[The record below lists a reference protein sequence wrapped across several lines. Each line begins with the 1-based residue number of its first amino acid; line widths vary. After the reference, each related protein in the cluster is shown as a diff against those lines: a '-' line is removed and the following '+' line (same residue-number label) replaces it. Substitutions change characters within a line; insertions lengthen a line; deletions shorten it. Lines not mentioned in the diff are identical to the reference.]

1 MPNTNPKTEIPYGTI
16 YLNHLDPEIADALFY
31 GGTNVSIKEAYVDLS
46 NELEAEA
53 DEIEEEAR
61 IAVVERDGNLPD
73 PTYEAILENEVENAY
88 LRRGYGDRE
97 AFIEG
102 EFDKRRDRIE
112 IDEPLIEGVRDGV
125 TYSIDWLGG
134 APLLWVLESPHTGL
148 YQLCSPCVPGAG
160 NLDAPDAFGFTCYD
174 VPNEWRRDHAE
185 QN

>member
-1 MPNTNPKTEIPYGTI
+1 MPNTNPKTNIPYGTI
-16 YLNHLDPEIADALFY
+16 YLHNLDLEIADALFY
-31 GGTNVSIKEAYVDLS
+31 DGTNVSEKEADD
-46 NELEAEA
+46 ELRKELDAEA

-61 IAVVERDGNLPD
+61 IAVMERDGNLPN
-73 PTYEAILENEVENAY
+73 PTYEAILENEIENAY

-102 EFDKRRDRIE
+102 EFDTRRGSID

-134 APLLWVLESPHTGL
+134 APLLWVLESPYTGL

-160 NLDAPDAFGFTCYD
+160 DLESPDAFGFTCYD
-174 VPNEWRRDHAE
+174 VPPDWRASE
-185 QN
+185 MEVA